1 MHLLG
6 ESLPLQ
12 KKGFRFKIPK
22 SAGLVL
28 GLVLMYLFVSIGLP
42 FLSQLAGFTEEH
54 QVIIEEDIHAGEW
67 FYIFVDKSRKLN
79 LELPILFSTHPEW
92 QNRINKERT

>member
-6 ESLPLQ
+6 ESLPL
-12 KKGFRFKIPK
+12 KEKGFRFKIPK

-67 FYIFVDKSRKLN
+67 FYIFVEQIKEIEPRVTHTLQYTPGMAKPDK
-79 LELPILFSTHPEW
+79 
-92 QNRINKERT
+92 